1 MKTSVQGN
9 KKKSQ
14 KKKTVAAALTAVL
27 MAGSLILQPA
37 AAPSTVLV
45 LINGTPLQTDQPAVI
60 RNSRTMVPF
69 NAIFSALG
77 AEVSWSEKEQK
88 VTGKKGDLL
97 IELFINKDVAQVNG
111 KKVKL
116 DAPVQIIGS
125 RTMVPLKF
133 VSSNLGAEVTWDG
146 VNYIAGV
153 NTSQPTALED
163 LFAGG
168 SDPSSQV
175 AVTEPAPILDPAPA
189 LPKPED
195 KPPAL
200 PEPKAPEPAA
210 PQQPPAQDGA
220 SSSEMI
226 SGTYALQNLQK
237 EKFVV
242 QFGSKNALQL
252 KNLGTKKESSGS
264 YTVSGTS
271 VSLTS
276 DIVNG
281 SFVVEKLRYNN
292 RDIILLKDAAN
303 GKRALAMTPIPYED
317 FKKIWAGEKK

>member
-9 KKKSQ
+9 KKKS
-14 KKKTVAAALTAVL
+14 KKKKSMVTALTAVL

-116 DAPVQIIGS
+116 DAPVQIINS

-163 LFAGG
+163 LFAGD
-168 SDPSSQV
+168 SDSSSQV
-175 AVTEPAPILDPAPA
+175 AVTEPVPTLEPAPA
-189 LPKPED
+189 LQKPED
-195 KPPAL
+195 KPPVP
-200 PEPKAPEPAA
+200 PEPKVPEPSV
-210 PQQPPAQDGA
+210 PQQPPAQDSA
-220 SSSEMI
+220 ASEMI